1 MKYTVSRMFF
11 VLFVALSVVSCGNN
25 PFAPS
30 ASIFTDPSTPP
41 YPTKEIL
48 ITEGGVD
55 SPYTTLGSVEY
66 TLSSDLSIFA
76 DQTELRYQ
84 AIDYLKQ
91 KAWNRYGNRVDAI
104 IGIEFQESTEEG
116 YFGSSITSVKGIAIA
131 FKSGAKANAKPKKK
145 HKAKASKN
153 NLSKSKS
160 SNNTSRKTKPDPQE
174 PEITPSEILK

>member
-1 MKYTVSRMFF
+1 MKYIVSRIFL
-11 VLFVALSVVSCGNN
+11 VLFVALFVVSCGNN

-41 YPTKEIL
+41 YPTQEIL

-55 SPYTTLGSVEY
+55 SPYTTLGPIEY
-66 TLSSDLSIFA
+66 TLKSDLSIFA
-76 DQTELRYQ
+76 DQTDLRYQ

-91 KAWNRYGNRVDAI
+91 NAQNRYGDRVDAI
-104 IGIEFQESTEEG
+104 IGIEFQESTEGG

-131 FKSGAKANAKPKKK
+131 FKSGAKALAKPKTK
-145 HKAKASKN
+145 H
-153 NLSKSKS
+153 KSKS
-160 SNNTSRKTKPDPQE
+160 SKRNTNKAKSANNASRKAKPDPQE

>member
-1 MKYTVSRMFF
+1 MKYVVSRIFF
-11 VLFVALSVVSCGNN
+11 VLFVALFVVSCGNN

-30 ASIFTDPSTPP
+30 ASIFTDQSVSS

-55 SPYTTLGSVEY
+55 SPYTTLGPIEY
-66 TLSSDLSIFA
+66 TLISDLSIFA
-76 DQTELRYQ
+76 VQADLRNQ

-91 KAWNRYGNRVDAI
+91 KARNRYGNVVDAI

-116 YFGSSITSVKGIAIA
+116 YFAPSITSVKGIAIA
-131 FKSGAKANAKPKKK
+131 FKSGAKANAKPKTK
-145 HKAKASKN
+145 HKAKSSKHN
-153 NLSKSKS
+153 KSKAKS
-160 SNNTSRKTKPDPQE
+160 ANNASRKTKSDPQE

>member
-1 MKYTVSRMFF
+1 MKYVVSRIFF
-11 VLFVALSVVSCGNN
+11 VLFVALLVVSCGNN

-41 YPTKEIL
+41 YSTQEIL

-55 SPYTTLGSVEY
+55 SPYTTLGPIEY
-66 TLSSDLSIFA
+66 TLKSDLSIFA
-76 DQTELRYQ
+76 GQTDLRYQ

-91 KAWNRYGNRVDAI
+91 NARNRYGDGVDAI
-104 IGIEFQESTEEG
+104 IGIEFQESIEEG

-131 FKSGAKANAKPKKK
+131 FKSGTKANAKPKTK
-145 HKAKASKN
+145 HKAKSSKHN
-153 NLSKSKS
+153 ISKAKS
-160 SNNTSRKTKPDPQE
+160 ANNTSRKTKPNSQE